1 MGRLAG
7 CRTPGARLRL
17 FRSLKQRHSFR
28 YRRWSLLF
36 RAPPMRLGS
45 DTAMDDAPADTKS
58 QNNIESVMLTLRILE
73 SLAASHDDKG
83 VTQLARELGS
93 TKARIFRHLQTL
105 RNLGYVVQNPQT
117 EKNGVG
123 ARLYVLGQLAAERFN
138 VVGAVRPAME
148 RLRDQVHETT
158 VFSTILD
165 RQVTILSLLKGANP
179 IEIGLRL
186 GSIFDLHATAQ
197 GKIALAYGPP
207 AVLDSFLKQKL
218 ARHTPHTVTD
228 PERLRA
234 ELQAVRGRGWATAP
248 EETLIGINALAAPVL
263 GDGGKLVGALAIVG
277 SIQHIP
283 AAPPRDQI
291 DAVVSAARLASQNVG
306 WLPG

>member
-1 MGRLAG
+1 LSNAGRPLAVVSVIE
-7 CRTPGARLRL
+7 TASL
-17 FRSLKQRHSFR
+17 FPLSSPE
-28 YRRWSLLF
+28 SLLF
-36 RAPPMRLGS
+36 RAPPPVRLGS
-45 DTAMDDAPADTKS
+45 DNAMDDAPADTKS

-105 RNLGYVVQNPQT
+105 RNLGYVAQNPQT

-123 ARLYVLGQLAAERFN
+123 ARLYVLGQLAGERFN

-148 RLRDQVHETT
+148 RLRDRVQQTT

-165 RQVTILSLLKGANP
+165 GHVTILSLLKGANP

-186 GSIFDLHATAQ
+186 GSSFDLHATAQ
-197 GKIALAYGPP
+197 GKIALAYGSPG
-207 AVLDSFLKQKL
+207 ALDAFLKQKL

-228 PERLRA
+228 PQRLRA
-234 ELQAVRGRGWATAP
+234 ELQAVRAQGWATAP
-248 EETLIGINALAAPVL
+248 EESLIGINALAAPVL

>member
-1 MGRLAG
+1 M
-7 CRTPGARLRL
+7 
-17 FRSLKQRHSFR
+17 
-28 YRRWSLLF
+28 
-36 RAPPMRLGS
+36 S
-45 DTAMDDAPADTKS
+45 DAAVDAKS

-73 SLAASHDDKG
+73 SLAASHDEKG

-117 EKNGVG
+117 EKNSVG
-123 ARLYVLGQLAAERFN
+123 ARLYVLGQLAGERFN
-138 VVGAVRPAME
+138 IIGAVRPAME
-148 RLRDQVHETT
+148 RLRDQVQQTT

-197 GKIALAYGPP
+197 GKIALACGP
-207 AVLDSFLKQKL
+207 AAMVDAFLKQKL
-218 ARHTPHTVTD
+218 IRHTPHTVVD
-228 PERLRA
+228 PETLRA
-234 ELQAVRGRGWATAP
+234 ELETVRRQGWATAP
-248 EETLIGINALAAPVL
+248 EETLIGINALAAPVM
-263 GDGGKLVGALAIVG
+263 GDAGKLVGALAIVG

-283 AAPPRDQI
+283 AHPPRDQVE
-291 DAVVSAARLASQNVG
+291 AVVGAARLASQNVG
-306 WLPG
+306 WRPD